1 MHFVKSLSLKG
12 MPAFGLII
20 MTDIYRLH
28 CLFFNGRIELCHFLN
43 AVLRLLHPGGRK
55 HQYREGW
62 HQGGLLYQ
70 GGVQERKPLA
80 LWLFGPNLVRPV
92 VPVTLCEVDIYIRYR
107 DFAYPKAFFICKGNN
122 IFKILGNP
130 RPTCLPGCGM
140 PLGLGKAFLSPLILR
155 LFWQQPIES
164 LARKTAKITYAL
176 FNTLDN
182 ISLQ

>member
-1 MHFVKSLSLKG
+1 MHFVKSSSLKG
-12 MPAFGLII
+12 MPAFGLITI
-20 MTDIYRLH
+20 TDIYRLH
-28 CLFFNGRIELCHFLN
+28 CLFFLDELNC
-43 AVLRLLHPGGRK
+43 ATSWM
-55 HQYREGW
+55 QSW
-62 HQGGLLYQ
+62 DSSI
-70 GGVQERKPLA
+70 QEEENISIRRVDIKVVYKALA

-92 VPVTLCEVDIYIRYR
+92 VPVTFCEVGIYIRIR
-107 DFAYPKAFFICKGNN
+107 DFAYPKAFLICKGNN

-130 RPTCLPGCGM
+130 HPTCLPGCGM